1 MKSEEGSAKFFIPL
15 SSFFI
20 SFPIFAESTTSL
32 MQNLNFYIS
41 LGDFAKNWKGE
52 PGTFTIHLQDL
63 CIRAAERGETIYG
76 LKLLKEAFQL
86 YESHVDVKPGKR
98 KASIPFFRDNQARL
112 IGPEMGLFVQS
123 LYEKQ
128 DIVPDYVA
136 KSTEPWLRIT
146 LDYAQLADY
155 CLSNDLY
162 LIRCKYNRDK
172 NIQVLA
178 ERVAM
183 EYDNIYYTKNE
194 VGFKP
199 ESRFF
204 SILYNA
210 ILEMENPYKYE
221 NGKLQSYLEL
231 DLPTTSILDIQLLPD
246 IHTQIGNY
254 TNLVG
259 LLKKMGVKAE
269 EVVKEMKEEEK
280 E

>member
-1 MKSEEGSAKFFIPL
+1 MKSEEGSAKFFIHL

-162 LIRCKYNRDK
+162 LIRCKYNRD
-172 NIQVLA
+172 
-178 ERVAM
+178 
-183 EYDNIYYTKNE
+183 
-194 VGFKP
+194 
-199 ESRFF
+199 
-204 SILYNA
+204 
-210 ILEMENPYKYE
+210 
-221 NGKLQSYLEL
+221 
-231 DLPTTSILDIQLLPD
+231 
-246 IHTQIGNY
+246 
-254 TNLVG
+254 
-259 LLKKMGVKAE
+259 
-269 EVVKEMKEEEK
+269 
-280 E
+280 